1 MDRDTE
7 LDRLMDRASTAA
19 LKSLDAKVDVHQRLR
34 ELLDRAA
41 ANPERTSTDR
51 PGIQ

>member
-19 LKSLDAKVDVHQRLR
+19 LRSLDAKVDVHQRLR
-34 ELLDRAA
+34 ELLERAA
-41 ANPERTSTDR
+41 ANPEPAGTER
-51 PGIQ
+51 PGVQ